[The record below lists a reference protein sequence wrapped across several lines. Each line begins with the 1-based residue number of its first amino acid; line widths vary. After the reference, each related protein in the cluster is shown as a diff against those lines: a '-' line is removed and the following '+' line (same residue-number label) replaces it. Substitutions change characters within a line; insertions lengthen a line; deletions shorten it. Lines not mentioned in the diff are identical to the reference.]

1 MKKVGRWLVVFL
13 VIFGI
18 LTPVVFS
25 ITSANDAF
33 AEPDLGTEDLNTIK
47 QNALYKVIY
56 KNLAKCYVSMQGSI
70 DESMDSVWA
79 NFNSNTYFSSNALAS
94 DFLKFPYGVGS
105 QNQSSC
111 PNMITGWK
119 TNWFVNLFTGTGNY
133 NGLLSINANAEVP
146 DNTWYERSVTK
157 MGNFLKNI
165 GYEVTS
171 QEDGDLS
178 NRSCFYLRFKLN
190 QSTYDN
196 WWLPT
201 PAKGTDFETVDFC
214 VKLNND
220 GTVQQTSDAIISLSG
235 HNEYFGEDDNGHL
248 TDESNIAFVY
258 FGGGLEP
265 WFGTGKYG
273 DMSGKK
279 YLQANMDQVDLRYP
293 YNDFNGYNSL
303 YAGSIATQHI
313 NDKEGTHCSELGYT
327 NCGWEGFV
335 LAPSY
340 IGSLM
345 EFDGSI
351 TYSQLKTRMA
361 GLLEKAKDSEGYD
374 LFSSVRAIDYTP
386 LDRNY
391 KKSSD
396 NAKFLKY
403 FLGDTSKYNGGAF
416 TDAEK
421 YMLYYTYLK
430 DNYGVATSSTKVG
443 DNSVLVSWLNEA
455 DGSFAKTYIYD
466 PDENLNVKQYVLSSD
481 NSWDAYGNKTAN
493 WHEIAE
499 MLAAIDVK
507 DAFADANLTDSILDE
522 DLNPGGTT
530 GQPDSTGEATCGNSG
545 GAMSL
550 GWIVCPLLDWMGTA
564 SNTLYTGAVEP
575 ALQVKATLLDPN
587 DSGSSTQEAWRVFQ
601 NLANIIFIILFLVV
615 IFSQLTG
622 VGIDNYGIKRILPK
636 MVVVAILINLSYY
649 ICMIAVDVSNIVG
662 SGIQALF
669 NGIDIDVPT
678 ELSVTVGSDTGKAGE
693 FAATAITGVA
703 ILGALAGMVGAIWAN
718 PAVVLSLLVGALGV
732 IIAICFLFILL
743 SARQAAIIVLVV
755 ISPVAIACY
764 MLPNTKKLFDRWL
777 QMGKG
782 LLLVY
787 PIAGALVGGGNF
799 VSKLLLSSGFATGG
813 FFEALTAMIV
823 GIIPIFFIPSVLKSS
838 FAAMG
843 NLGAKIS
850 GAGDRFKG
858 WSDRKIRNSEGYKD
872 AGARWRAGMNRNG
885 DMTTIGKL
893 RAKTGQSNFAKH
905 GIGRAMFGGVAVSQA
920 RGMAAVDKISGEDE
934 AAGAKLMGA
943 MATEGIVKTEALE
956 GGALGSGFDAKSE
969 GAYYGKQFLEAAER
983 GDVSGMNAA
992 IEAMRNSNMKPK
1004 DISKLLRYAQ
1014 NNNKFRNGHGGAM
1027 DANARAAWYRDISK
1041 RYGNDFL
1048 ATDFELQNFARMGG
1062 EANGGNLGDY
1072 GAFASA
1078 TRSDGSRFIG
1088 MDDIKPQDVGKM
1100 SGDSIAGL
1108 VSAGLINQA
1117 MAQRAIA
1124 ENSNL
1129 SVDKKMLLGAV
1140 ASGISVGS
1148 TQADVKATM
1157 DKLMQDS
1164 NFAGGASIQIGGQM
1178 VTADM
1183 RQQWASATPQDVNIA
1198 QVGGQVQ
1205 QDNVLNVRNQGGGNP
1220 PSPTPPAIP

>member
-1 MKKVGRWLVVFL
+1 MKRVKILVCGFFVSAL
-13 VIFGI
+13 AVLGFGSSVSAADFATI
-18 LTPVVFS
+18 KAKAAYEGVYNCFNINSEAAL
-25 ITSANDAF
+25 TSAFKASQGAEAMLLKKGSGEAVKLPFGLTDATDNN
-33 AEPDLGTEDLNTIK
+33 ANCK
-47 QNALYKVIY
+47 QVLF
-56 KNLAKCYVSMQGSI
+56 G
-70 DESMDSVWA
+70 
-79 NFNSNTYFSSNALAS
+79 FNSNINGDELNKGLLPTNIQSTNDKSTLKNYFAGRNGNGGSGTMGYKAEGAGNVADGQTTQKMEITFDSSLMDICLDENGHRVSA
-94 DFLKFPYGVGS
+94 DFVDMET
-105 QNQSSC
+105 NQSYSKLVL
-111 PNMITGWK
+111 PTVTKDASG
-119 TNWFVNLFTGTGNY
+119 NWF
-133 NGLLSINANAEVP
+133 
-146 DNTWYERSVTK
+146 W
-157 MGNFLKNI
+157 
-165 GYEVTS
+165 
-171 QEDGDLS
+171 
-178 NRSCFYLRFKLN
+178 
-190 QSTYDN
+190 
-196 WWLPT
+196 
-201 PAKGTDFETVDFC
+201 
-214 VKLNND
+214 
-220 GTVQQTSDAIISLSG
+220 
-235 HNEYFGEDDNGHL
+235 
-248 TDESNIAFVY
+248 
-258 FGGGLEP
+258 
-265 WFGTGKYG
+265 
-273 DMSGKK
+273 
-279 YLQANMDQVDLRYP
+279 
-293 YNDFNGYNSL
+293 
-303 YAGSIATQHI
+303 
-313 NDKEGTHCSELGYT
+313 
-327 NCGWEGFV
+327 
-335 LAPSY
+335 
-340 IGSLM
+340 
-345 EFDGSI
+345 
-351 TYSQLKTRMA
+351 
-361 GLLEKAKDSEGYD
+361 
-374 LFSSVRAIDYTP
+374 
-386 LDRNY
+386 
-391 KKSSD
+391 
-396 NAKFLKY
+396 
-403 FLGDTSKYNGGAF
+403 
-416 TDAEK
+416 
-421 YMLYYTYLK
+421 
-430 DNYGVATSSTKVG
+430 G
-443 DNSVLVSWLNEA
+443 DNSSNNSGINVPEPGSGGVRMFTFCGGSNVTIS
-455 DGSFAKTYIYD
+455 DGGSTSSPYYNVTGSFAQRYNNGYGGIDTSYITISDIITAGGGEYASNKCNTSIGTMLKSTCTNGTVSNTGDFDDWQFTWMAHTMTGTPNGYMVPISKINSMTNASGYKLSKLDTYGDLALTPQEVYD
-466 PDENLNVKQYVLSSD
+466 LYTYYLRDVFKVPVVCEGDTNYELYSST
-481 NSWDAYGNKTAN
+481 STIKWKKG
-493 WHEIAE
+493 AE
-499 MLAAIDVK
+499 CK
-507 DAFADANLTDSILDE
+507 ADANALGINQNPGNVYGVDGSNHFTATVSIDDVIAKLNALNLDE
-522 DLNPGGTT
+522 LEETEEGGTIDNPNGANPGGNGNIS
-530 GQPDSTGEATCGNSG
+530 GQPGDSGEATCGNSG

-943 MATEGIVKTEALE
+943 MATEGIAKTEALE

-1078 TRSDGSRFIG
+1078 TRPDGSRFIG

>member
-1 MKKVGRWLVVFL
+1 MKRVKILVCGFFVSAL
-13 VIFGI
+13 AVLGFGSS
-18 LTPVVFS
+18 V
-25 ITSANDAF
+25 SAADF
-33 AEPDLGTEDLNTIK
+33 ATIK
-47 QNALYKVIY
+47 AKAAYEGVYTCINNGTGVALTTGEGLLAASFKASDGAGGMLLGKGSGSAVKLPFGLTDATDNNANCKQVLF
-56 KNLAKCYVSMQGSI
+56 G
-70 DESMDSVWA
+70 
-79 NFNSNTYFSSNALAS
+79 FNSNINGDELNKGLFPLDIQETTDKSKLKEYFAGRDGNGGPRTIGYKAEGVGNVESGQTTQQQKLVLNESLVNSCRDSDGNLAYSGLYTGLSNDPNRKKISEIVFPTVTKDASGNWFLGDNSSSSKGINVPEPGSGGVSYFSFCDDSTITVQDNGTENSINYSIMYSYNSWYNNGGTLTSSNQSNTIIITAGGGEYSACTLGDDWYEDNMLAGSCVDGTVSDTS
-94 DFLKFPYGVGS
+94 DFDDWQFTWDAPYMYIISKLSSTTNSGYRLPRASAYGDLALTDQEVYDLYVYYLRDVFKVPVVCEGDTNYELYSAMPAVKWKKGSECKADTGSPNIVQSPGNVYGVGS
-105 QNQSSC
+105 DNH
-111 PNMITGWK
+111 
-119 TNWFVNLFTGTGNY
+119 FTATV
-133 NGLLSINANAEVP
+133 SIDDVIA
-146 DNTWYERSVTK
+146 
-157 MGNFLKNI
+157 
-165 GYEVTS
+165 
-171 QEDGDLS
+171 
-178 NRSCFYLRFKLN
+178 KLN
-190 QSTYDN
+190 TLNLDN
-196 WWLPT
+196 LEDT
-201 PAKGTDFETVDFC
+201 EEGGT
-214 VKLNND
+214 
-220 GTVQQTSDAIISLSG
+220 
-235 HNEYFGEDDNGHL
+235 
-248 TDESNIAFVY
+248 
-258 FGGGLEP
+258 
-265 WFGTGKYG
+265 
-273 DMSGKK
+273 
-279 YLQANMDQVDLRYP
+279 
-293 YNDFNGYNSL
+293 
-303 YAGSIATQHI
+303 
-313 NDKEGTHCSELGYT
+313 
-327 NCGWEGFV
+327 
-335 LAPSY
+335 
-340 IGSLM
+340 
-345 EFDGSI
+345 
-351 TYSQLKTRMA
+351 
-361 GLLEKAKDSEGYD
+361 
-374 LFSSVRAIDYTP
+374 ID
-386 LDRNY
+386 
-391 KKSSD
+391 
-396 NAKFLKY
+396 
-403 FLGDTSKYNGGAF
+403 
-416 TDAEK
+416 
-421 YMLYYTYLK
+421 
-430 DNYGVATSSTKVG
+430 
-443 DNSVLVSWLNEA
+443 
-455 DGSFAKTYIYD
+455 
-466 PDENLNVKQYVLSSD
+466 
-481 NSWDAYGNKTAN
+481 
-493 WHEIAE
+493 
-499 MLAAIDVK
+499 
-507 DAFADANLTDSILDE
+507 
-522 DLNPGGTT
+522 NPGGTNPGGGT
-530 GQPDSTGEATCGNSG
+530 VGGNPEESEATCGNAG

-943 MATEGIVKTEALE
+943 MATEGIAKTEALE

-1078 TRSDGSRFIG
+1078 TRPDGSRFIG

-1198 QVGGQVQ
+1198 QVGGRVQ

-1220 PSPTPPAIP
+1220 PSPTPPAVP